1 MALTLSLRFPT
12 ERYVAAAMHNR
23 DELEWPP
30 HPARLMLGL
39 LATHYRHAGPP
50 EERAALQWLCEHS
63 APEVRL
69 PPQSVCIREK
79 VVDVFVPSNTGS
91 ELSDKTKIAKLRKG
105 HYPARRCFPSL
116 LLPEDLPLVVFHW
129 PDAEADE
136 DTLSS
141 LRGLLKDFS
150 RFGHSS
156 SLVAAELIEAIPDGL
171 KQRLVP
177 LDAASNASPDH
188 LLRVPWPG
196 LLDSAETAYAAD
208 LRDKELLASF
218 ARRDAAPGRGSFQAS
233 PRGRYDPRHVTIGYT
248 ESSERVEC
256 HSPWESGIFVLHRK
270 SGDRLGLEMTWALAT
285 VLHKTLLD
293 RWQRKFP
300 DVAVPSWISGH
311 QPGGANTAPLAECH
325 LAIFP
330 LPFVDSAHA
339 DGGIKG
345 IGCAFPRSPDEEVR
359 TRLRKDWRDMLGA
372 LMEDGR
378 LELLPANKSWRF
390 EAAVQDASLDLESLR
405 SGTWTKASIRWSSVT
420 PIILDRHPKPSFR
433 KDPEGWQES
442 CRAIIATACLRIGLP
457 LPVEIS
463 VSPYTR
469 MAGVLPAPA
478 FPAPEGR
485 PGRPPRFHVHAEIEF
500 SSPVVGPVLIGA
512 GRYRGYGLMKPSSRR
527 S

>member
-39 LATHYRHAGPP
+39 LATHYRHAGSP
-50 EERAALQWLCEHS
+50 EERAALQWLCEQ
-63 APEVRL
+63 APPELFL
-69 PPQSVCIREK
+69 PPADLCVRETMNGVYVPQNPSVAK
-79 VVDVFVPSNTGS
+79 S
-91 ELSDKTKIAKLRKG
+91 IAHPRK
-105 HYPARRCFPSL
+105 ARSFPSM
-116 LLPEDLPLVVFHW
+116 LLPEDLPFVVFHW
-129 PDAEADE
+129 PDMIADE
-136 DTLSS
+136 ETLAS
-141 LRGLLKDFS
+141 LRCLLKDFS

-156 SLVAAELIEAIPDGL
+156 SLVAAEFIEAIPEGL
-171 KQRLVP
+171 KQKLVP
-177 LDAASNASPDH
+177 LDAVSNATPDH

-208 LRDKELLASF
+208 EREKELLASF
-218 ARRDAAPGRGSFQAS
+218 SRRDAAPARGSFQAS
-233 PRGRYDPRHVTIGYT
+233 PRGRYDARHVTIGYT
-248 ESSERVEC
+248 ESRESVEF
-256 HSPWESGIFVLHRK
+256 HSPWESGIFVLQRK
-270 SGDRLGLEMTWALAT
+270 GGDRLGLETAWALAA

-330 LPFVDSAHA
+330 LPFVDSVHA

-345 IGCAFPRSPDEEVR
+345 IGFAFPRSADETVR
-359 TRLRKDWRDMLGA
+359 ARLRKDWRDMLGA
-372 LMEDGR
+372 LMEEGR

-390 EAAVQDASLDLESLR
+390 EAVVHDGSLDLESLR
-405 SGTWTKASIRWSSVT
+405 SGTWTKASTRWSSVT
-420 PIILDRHPKPSFR
+420 PIILDRHPKPTFR
-433 KDPEGWQES
+433 MDPAGWQES
-442 CRAIIATACLRIGLP
+442 CRAIISNACSRIGLP
-457 LPVEIS
+457 EPVRIE
-463 VSPYTR
+463 VSPYQG

-512 GRYRGYGLMKPSSRR
+512 GRFRGYGLMKPSSTR